1 MSQKRLLI
9 VSDTKIQIRGHVFK
23 GFSSVV
29 RELGILSGNFEKIQ
43 WVCSDYSEKSED
55 KTLLEIPL
63 NVELIALPIIDFTN
77 FVSKIKSIYYGLKYI
92 YYILKL
98 ILNSDIIHVRG
109 PNFISLLT
117 LLMIPFF
124 RQKKWWFKFANN
136 WSDTQGSFSWG
147 IQKWLLMK
155 FSFLKVT
162 INGNWPHLPKHII
175 PFENPCF
182 NEADLKSSVTK
193 DFSQKKKV
201 VFIGRITES
210 KGIFRILNALT
221 KEDLIRLDSVSFVGD
236 GPESQ
241 SLQNLISDHPC
252 KSVIKIVGGQSKQGV
267 MNILKESH
275 FLLLPTTSPEGFP
288 KVIAE
293 AWLNKCIPVVS
304 NVSSIPQY
312 VVDRET
318 GILWDIDNENW
329 TEAMNR
335 AFELDNVD
343 AGRMFN
349 NINLL
354 LPKFT
359 YEYFGQRVKR
369 EIFEID

>member
-1 MSQKRLLI
+1 MKLLI
-9 VSDTKIQIRGHVFK
+9 ISDTNYYTFK
-23 GFSSVV
+23 GEKFIFHSVQ
-29 RELGILSGNFEKIQ
+29 RELDVIGPYFNEIDFVGWRTKIATPQLLKINHPNFKLSGLTIDKNNTFKYYVTNILSSLFIAYKIIN
-43 WVCSDYSEKSED
+43 SKADY
-55 KTLLEIPL
+55 
-63 NVELIALPIIDFTN
+63 V
-77 FVSKIKSIYYGLKYI
+77 
-92 YYILKL
+92 
-98 ILNSDIIHVRG
+98 HVRG
-109 PNFISLLT
+109 PSYPMFIALLFAPVLST
-117 LLMIPFF
+117 
-124 RQKKWWFKFANN
+124 KKKFWFKFANS
-136 WSDTQGSFSWG
+136 WSQNGLSIFWDL
-147 IQKWLLMK
+147 QKLMLK
-155 FSFLKVT
+155 SQRKIKVT
-162 INGNWPHLPKHII
+162 INGNWPNLPNHII

-182 NEADLKSSVTK
+182 YEADLKISVNK
-193 DFSQKKKV
+193 DFSHKKKV

-210 KGIFRILNALT
+210 KGVFRILNALT

-318 GILWDIDNENW
+318 GILWDIDTENW